1 MTVGDAAEDL
11 RPQGSPLSFTAGR
24 FVYIEKKAA
33 VPVGITAFFLSD
45 K

>member
-24 FVYIEKKAA
+24 FVYIEKAA

>member
-24 FVYIEKKAA
+24 FVYIEESRCA
-33 VPVGITAFFLSD
+33 
-45 K
+45 

>member
-24 FVYIEKKAA
+24 FVYIEKSRCAC
-33 VPVGITAFFLSD
+33 GHNGFLLV